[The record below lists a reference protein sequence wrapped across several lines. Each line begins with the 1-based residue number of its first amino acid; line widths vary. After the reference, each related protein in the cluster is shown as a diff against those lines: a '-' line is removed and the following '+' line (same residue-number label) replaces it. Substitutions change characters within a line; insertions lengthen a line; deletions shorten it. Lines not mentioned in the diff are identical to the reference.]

1 MNILEV
7 KKSAVLA
14 LVAMVLPTVSLAGT
28 DDANYELTARLNLV
42 GATGTPS
49 NDILGYGLIVHRRL
63 SDDWHL
69 GVSIEHSPEFDVER
83 PNELLDID
91 STSETDAVAS
101 MTMLT
106 AVAERRYALGEGN
119 WTGFWNLGVGIA
131 SIDADNAKG
140 DVEGGGRFDI
150 EVDADTETVL
160 LGGAGFIQRLSESW
174 SARYE
179 ATIERHLADWTVTD
193 RVSGASDSYGDY
205 TVSGVR
211 LGVNYRF

>member
-1 MNILEV
+1 MNIPGMS
-7 KKSAVLA
+7 KRAALA
-14 LVAMVLPTVSLAGT
+14 LMAMVLPTLGLAGA
-28 DDANYELTARLNLV
+28 DDADYELSARLNLV

-63 SDDWHL
+63 TDDWQL

-106 AVAERRYALGEGN
+106 AVAERRYALGDGN
-119 WTGFWNLGVGIA
+119 WTGFWNLGVGVA
-131 SIDADNAKG
+131 SIDSDNARG

-160 LGGAGFIQRLSESW
+160 LGGAGFMQRLSENW

-179 ATIERHLADWTVTD
+179 ATIERHFADWTVTD
-193 RVSGASDSYGDY
+193 RVTGASDSYGDY
-205 TVSGVR
+205 TVSGIR